1 MALAATSFD
10 YVRTLIRDEAGI
22 VIESGKEYLV
32 ESRLT
37 PLARKANC
45 ADVDAFVGLAKGTLG
60 AAIRRQMVDAMTTN
74 DTSFFRDGAPFECLR
89 REVLPALIE
98 ARRAERALSLWC
110 GASSTGQEPY
120 TIAMLIHEHF
130 PELLTWTITFV
141 ATDLSA
147 AALARARAGRY
158 NQLEVSRGLPA
169 ALASRYFEQHQLEW
183 QVSAPLRHM
192 ITFQELNLNRPWPAF
207 PPLDIVLMRNVMIYF
222 DVEAKKRILERVRGV
237 LRPDGYLFLGRNPLT
252 PHSPS
257 GWVATS
263 GRRRANRGGSSS
275 GAAIARL
282 ATTPRTRRGARITQG
297 EPSGVQPVC
306 NTS

>member
-183 QVSAPLRHM
+183 QVSAPLRNM

-222 DVEAKKRILERVRGV
+222 DVEAKKRILERVRGM
-237 LRPDGYLFLGRNPLT
+237 LRSDGYLFLGAAESTMNLT
-252 PHSPS
+252 DGFTRAAYERS
-257 GWVATS
+257 GCYRVA
-263 GRRRANRGGSSS
+263 GS
-275 GAAIARL
+275 
-282 ATTPRTRRGARITQG
+282 TVETR
-297 EPSGVQPVC
+297 
-306 NTS
+306 